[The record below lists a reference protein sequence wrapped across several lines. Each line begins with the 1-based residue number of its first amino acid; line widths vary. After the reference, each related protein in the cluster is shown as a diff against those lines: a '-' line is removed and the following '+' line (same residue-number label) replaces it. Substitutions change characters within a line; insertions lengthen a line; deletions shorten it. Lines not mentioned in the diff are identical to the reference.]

1 MVVAL
6 TPVQVEEVIIIEVV
20 VVGKVEQKV
29 VDILV
34 VTIMGEEGHV
44 SKELLETD

>member
-6 TPVQVEEVIIIEVV
+6 SPVQVEEVIIIEVV

-29 VDILV
+29 MDILV
-34 VTIMGEEGHV
+34 VTIMGR
-44 SKELLETD
+44 KDMFQRNC